1 MEKSTIQDVLMQVV
15 VVCFGTPC
23 ISGDALGPAVGSL
36 LQSKYRAQAF
46 VYGTLEKPINGRNMA
61 EWINFVFE
69 AHSDAIILAVDA
81 GLGAKSKIGQISV
94 RADGVCPAAVKG
106 QKVRFG
112 DVGILGIVGESGKDA
127 LMELLQV
134 SSVYVDDM
142 ADKVAFMINN
152 TINSLRKPNLEFA

>member
-1 MEKSTIQDVLMQVV
+1 
-15 VVCFGTPC
+15 
-23 ISGDALGPAVGSL
+23 
-36 LQSKYRAQAF
+36 
-46 VYGTLEKPINGRNMA
+46 
-61 EWINFVFE
+61 
-69 AHSDAIILAVDA
+69 A